1 MSVAM
6 MYNIIVAQ
14 AKYLFNSDVPD
25 ILSTDQSFDTVQG
38 AQQHQ
43 HKRPILPSPTT
54 TTTTNTSARAKK
66 SRESLQRC
74 KMTTPPDDTS
84 ESDLDSSLVKSPDT
98 PAAVDDAAAAA
109 ATDHAKSDNEMAEIC
124 REYQQEIEASHQEI
138 HYLRA
143 TLARDV
149 HIAYQAGF
157 DKARSTPGVVGGDS
171 ELKRKLSQQMS
182 SVRELMEQ
190 NNELQTLLARR
201 EQDAFTVNERLLRE
215 YSALRETCTEL
226 LKKEVVTAAA
236 DDKQQQQLPKHVM
249 QQLMTA
255 YDVNGKALVTCV
267 QLQSIINEQRLLM
280 TSQYQQL
287 KQASVFR
294 RDIDADDI
302 ISSVTSSSSAAS
314 STSNS
319 GDEAASA
326 RQRDVTTRSEQV
338 NKQVAK
344 TVRDMLFCRDSHT
357 GDSSPDA
364 QQLIVQNFE
373 LGTEQRAIITSSS
386 SSGGGEV

>member
-1 MSVAM
+1 
-6 MYNIIVAQ
+6 
-14 AKYLFNSDVPD
+14 
-25 ILSTDQSFDTVQG
+25 
-38 AQQHQ
+38 
-43 HKRPILPSPTT
+43 
-54 TTTTNTSARAKK
+54 
-66 SRESLQRC
+66 
-74 KMTTPPDDTS
+74 
-84 ESDLDSSLVKSPDT
+84 
-98 PAAVDDAAAAA
+98 
-109 ATDHAKSDNEMAEIC
+109 
-124 REYQQEIEASHQEI
+124 
-138 HYLRA
+138 
-143 TLARDV
+143 
-149 HIAYQAGF
+149 
-157 DKARSTPGVVGGDS
+157 
-171 ELKRKLSQQMS
+171 
-182 SVRELMEQ
+182 
-190 NNELQTLLARR
+190 
-201 EQDAFTVNERLLRE
+201 
-215 YSALRETCTEL
+215 
-226 LKKEVVTAAA
+226 
-236 DDKQQQQLPKHVM
+236 M
-249 QQLMTA
+249 QQLLTA

-326 RQRDVTTRSEQV
+326 RQRDVTSTRSEQV

>member
-1 MSVAM
+1 
-6 MYNIIVAQ
+6 
-14 AKYLFNSDVPD
+14 
-25 ILSTDQSFDTVQG
+25 
-38 AQQHQ
+38 
-43 HKRPILPSPTT
+43 
-54 TTTTNTSARAKK
+54 
-66 SRESLQRC
+66 
-74 KMTTPPDDTS
+74 
-84 ESDLDSSLVKSPDT
+84 
-98 PAAVDDAAAAA
+98 
-109 ATDHAKSDNEMAEIC
+109 
-124 REYQQEIEASHQEI
+124 
-138 HYLRA
+138 
-143 TLARDV
+143 
-149 HIAYQAGF
+149 
-157 DKARSTPGVVGGDS
+157 
-171 ELKRKLSQQMS
+171 
-182 SVRELMEQ
+182 
-190 NNELQTLLARR
+190 
-201 EQDAFTVNERLLRE
+201 
-215 YSALRETCTEL
+215 
-226 LKKEVVTAAA
+226 
-236 DDKQQQQLPKHVM
+236 M
-249 QQLMTA
+249 QQLLTA

-314 STSNS
+314 STNSS
-319 GDEAASA
+319 GDEGAA
-326 RQRDVTTRSEQV
+326 RQRDATSSEQV

>member
-1 MSVAM
+1 M

-109 ATDHAKSDNEMAEIC
+109 VDNAKSDNEMAEIC

-157 DKARSTPGVVGGDS
+157 DKARATPGVSGGDS

-226 LKKEVVTAAA
+226 LKKEVATAAA
-236 DDKQQQQLPKHVM
+236 DKQQQQLQLPKHVM

>member
-1 MSVAM
+1 
-6 MYNIIVAQ
+6 
-14 AKYLFNSDVPD
+14 
-25 ILSTDQSFDTVQG
+25 
-38 AQQHQ
+38 
-43 HKRPILPSPTT
+43 
-54 TTTTNTSARAKK
+54 
-66 SRESLQRC
+66 
-74 KMTTPPDDTS
+74 
-84 ESDLDSSLVKSPDT
+84 
-98 PAAVDDAAAAA
+98 
-109 ATDHAKSDNEMAEIC
+109 MAEIC

-302 ISSVTSSSSAAS
+302 ISGVTSSSSAAS
-314 STSNS
+314 STNSS
-319 GDEAASA
+319 GDEGAA
-326 RQRDVTTRSEQV
+326 RQRDATSSEQV

-373 LGTEQRAIITSSS
+373 LGTEQRAIVTSS